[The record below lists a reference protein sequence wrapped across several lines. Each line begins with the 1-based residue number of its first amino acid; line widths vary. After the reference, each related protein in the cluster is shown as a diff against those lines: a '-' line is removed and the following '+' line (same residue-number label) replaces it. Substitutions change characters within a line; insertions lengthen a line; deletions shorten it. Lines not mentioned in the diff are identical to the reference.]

1 MWWLRK
7 GISPPFL
14 KGRHLT
20 QQTPLKKFFFN
31 YSIITLQ
38 TCVGFR
44 HASTWIDHRYT
55 YVSSLFNPPR
65 LPPHPIPLGCTS
77 FGFPLLYTKLSL
89 LIYFTYGNIYVS
101 MLFSQI
107 IPSFPSPTVSKNPF
121 FMSVSP
127 RSQTPFSQ
135 VQRVESKLEASS
147 LYNKEVFSHHTWW
160 LNYARGKRTILAQ
173 HGKICFCNHNIKG

>member
-1 MWWLRK
+1 MVFAIHQCELVI
-7 GISPPFL
+7 GIHMSPPIW
-14 KGRHLT
+14 
-20 QQTPLKKFFFN
+20 TPLPPPFP
-31 YSIITLQ
+31 S
-38 TCVGFR
+38 CP
-44 HASTWIDHRYT
+44 
-55 YVSSLFNPPR
+55 SLMSQS
-65 LPPHPIPLGCTS
+65 TS
-77 FGFPLLYTKLSL
+77 FGCPASHIKLAL
-89 LIYFTYGNIYVS
+89 VIYFTYGNIYVS